1 MVVLLSGRTIFLLIN
16 LVCYLICNFEIS
28 KGGCVF
34 AGSVCF
40 VLSIGGCF
48 VCGEYVIKIQKQK
61 KVRNHFLCF
70 AKKTHPRSDI
80 NWR

>member
-1 MVVLLSGRTIFLLIN
+1 MVILLSGRTIFLLIN

-48 VCGEYVIKIQKQK
+48 VCGEYVIKSLKINF
-61 KVRNHFLCF
+61 VSLLYLLLFFTFLLYNLC
-70 AKKTHPRSDI
+70 KS
-80 NWR
+80 